1 MNTNLRWSS
10 NAQSYNVYLGKTT
23 PSPLLVSSWTSTFF
37 DPGSLEYE
45 TTYYWKIVAHSKD
58 GQLKESSTW
67 SFTTAKKNIGD
78 PGSGQN
84 QPPQADFNFLPTTP
98 KTDEEVFF
106 QDESTDNDGD
116 IVSWYWEFGD
126 NHISVER
133 NPVHVYTKTGVYTVT
148 LTVEDNSGAKNSTY
162 NSLVVID
169 TQEDDQNTTPLS
181 IRIVKP
187 EKAFYFN
194 NKRILTLH
202 TPIVIGSINIE
213 VQVSGEARIEK
224 IEFYIDDELKATD
237 TTKPYAWTWSEK
249 TLGRH
254 IIKAVAYGNTGE
266 RVSDETI
273 VTKFL

>member
-1 MNTNLRWSS
+1 
-10 NAQSYNVYLGKTT
+10 
-23 PSPLLVSSWTSTFF
+23 
-37 DPGSLEYE
+37 
-45 TTYYWKIVAHSKD
+45 
-58 GQLKESSTW
+58 
-67 SFTTAKKNIGD
+67 
-78 PGSGQN
+78 
-84 QPPQADFNFLPTTP
+84 LPTTP